1 MAVSAIRKTKHLL
14 YRFNL
19 LRKLGEDSRKM
30 DIILRLLC
38 RGLDI
43 STVSATLTDLCQ
55 QLVVDGGATQE
66 EAASIPA
73 CVASTHGETAWEI
86 ALRYLHG
93 KDLLRVDND
102 LAVQWAYVGAVQGN
116 PHACSFVASY
126 LGGIVADHVVD
137 QGKRK
142 ADGLAQKRVPWMS
155 EVLSALV
162 WWSAKADRSG
172 TASSIVERRTDM
184 YRHAVP
190 EQIQKVLTSAVQAN
204 VVVINDRKEAAAA
217 SADADVVVDAKRQ
230 RLTEIKE
237 ERIARYLARNG
248 AKEGW
253 ENEGG
258 DVDPGESPGMSI
270 DYGEVPTHLVVNG
283 EISIPNGRQDDLRK
297 LSILSDPL
305 PLPKLPNLDV
315 LEQTLRAEFPYAE
328 AAVGLIVKDLRLS
341 ARWGRREMHLKP
353 LLLVGPPG
361 TGKSRL
367 ARRLAELSGAA
378 FELIGC
384 AGMSDNRSVQGTS
397 RGYHTGHAS
406 VFARRLSAS
415 NCGGGIFVF
424 DEIDKSGHGNVNGS
438 IIDTLM
444 SVTEPESTFT
454 DDYLQAPMDLSRCT
468 FIATANRI
476 DRLPMP
482 LLSRFRVIEVAA
494 PTVDHVPAICE
505 AILSDLANEWQIKRA
520 WLRPL
525 DGIEME
531 ALMTHYKKVK
541 SIRSLRRAVER
552 VVDLRERGAA
562 LN

>member
-1 MAVSAIRKTKHLL
+1 MAVRHLL
-14 YRFNL
+14 ARFNML
-19 LRKLGEDSRKM
+19 KKLGKDSRKM
-30 DIILRLLC
+30 DITLRLLC

-43 STVSATLTDLCQ
+43 STVSATMTDLCQ
-55 QLVVDGGATQE
+55 QLVTDGAATQE
-66 EAASIPA
+66 EACSIPS
-73 CVASTHGETAWEI
+73 CVASTHGEAAWEYC
-86 ALRYLHG
+86 LRYLHG
-93 KDLLRVDND
+93 EDILRVDHE
-102 LAVQWAYVGAVQGN
+102 LAVQWAYVAAVQGN

-126 LGGIVADHVVD
+126 LGGIVADHCVE

-142 ADGLAQKRVPWMS
+142 SEGLAQKRVAWLS

-184 YRHAVP
+184 YRHATP

-204 VVVINDRKEAAAA
+204 VVVVNDRKEAAAA
-217 SADADVVVDAKRQ
+217 NADVVADAKRT

-237 ERIARYLARNG
+237 ERIARYLASKN

-253 ENEGG
+253 DNVNG
-258 DVDPGESPGMSI
+258 DVDPGESPAMSI
-270 DYGEVPTHLVVNG
+270 DYGSVPTHLVVNG
-283 EISIPNGRQDDLRK
+283 EISIPTGRQDDLRK

-305 PLPKLPNLDV
+305 PLPTLPNLDV
-315 LEQTLRAEFPYAE
+315 LEQTLKGEFPYAE
-328 AAVGLIVKDLRLS
+328 SAVGMIVKDLRMS

-353 LLLVGPPG
+353 VLLVGPPG

-406 VFARRLSAS
+406 VFARRLSGS
-415 NCGGGIFVF
+415 NTGGGIFVF
-424 DEIDKSGHGNVNGS
+424 DEIDKAGHGNINGS

-444 SVTEPESTFT
+444 SVTEPESSFT
-454 DDYLQAPMDLSRCT
+454 DDYLQAALDLSRCT
-468 FIATANRI
+468 FIGTANRI

-494 PTVDHVPAICE
+494 PTVEHVPAICE
-505 AILSDLANEWQIKRA
+505 AILSDLADEWQIKRA

-531 ALMTHYKKVK
+531 ALVTHYRKVK

-552 VVDLRERGAA
+552 VVDIRERGAA